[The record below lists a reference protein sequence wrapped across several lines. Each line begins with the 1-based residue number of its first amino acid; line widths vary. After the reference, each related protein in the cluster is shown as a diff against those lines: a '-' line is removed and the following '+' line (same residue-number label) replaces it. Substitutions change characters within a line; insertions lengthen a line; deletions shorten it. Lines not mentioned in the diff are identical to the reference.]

1 MPTGTTRAV
10 GTPPSTIRRP
20 SRTRRGSNRWRD
32 PGKQL
37 TLHETGSTPL
47 PALWDI
53 HVGTIQ
59 GGNGWTT
66 EQLEGTLQIS
76 AQYLN
81 CSRDPCFARC
91 GKAIGIGAPT
101 ENRASPETN
110 RLDDIGAPANASVH
124 QDLDLTVYRCHHL
137 WQGSQRGRHAVQLPA
152 AMVRNRNRCNAF
164 VNGTTSVVACEDP
177 FDNDRTTPKV
187 ADPRQVCPGHGR
199 TLECGIDIDERHR
212 PRAGNDNVRER
223 RKTAVE

>member
-66 EQLEGTLQIS
+66 EQLEGTLQVS
-76 AQYLN
+76 EQYLN
-81 CSRDPCFARC
+81 CSRDPCVARSC
-91 GKAIGIGAPT
+91 KAIGICTPT
-101 ENRASPETN
+101 EDRSGPEPN
-110 RLDDIGAPANASVH
+110 CLDYVSAQANAPVH
-124 QDLDLTVYRCHHL
+124 
-137 WQGSQRGRHAVQLPA
+137 
-152 AMVRNRNRCNAF
+152 
-164 VNGTTSVVACEDP
+164 
-177 FDNDRTTPKV
+177 
-187 ADPRQVCPGHGR
+187 
-199 TLECGIDIDERHR
+199 
-212 PRAGNDNVRER
+212 
-223 RKTAVE
+223 